1 MKLLNKPALLLL
13 AFLTM
18 ATGAAVAEPIN
29 IDISTPVTVVIKHSM
44 TQRISRLVRFYDAG
58 LLGLDKNGMIAK
70 HDTGKNL
77 TRVQQQNAEKLID
90 QENNDREAMVH
101 AIAYSHEGQQARVP
115 EIRAALLKRYREQ
128 FKSGWWMQDDA
139 GNWFQKP

>member
-1 MKLLNKPALLLL
+1 MKLLNRPALLLL

-18 ATGAAVAEPIN
+18 ATGAAVAEPLN
-29 IDISTPVTVVIKHSM
+29 IDISTPITVVIKHSM

-58 LLGLDKNGMIAK
+58 LLGLDKNGMVAR
-70 HDTGKNL
+70 HDTGKKL
-77 TRVQQQNAEKLID
+77 TLVQQQNAEKLID
-90 QENNDREAMVH
+90 QENNDREALVH

-115 EIRAALLKRYREQ
+115 EIRAALLKRWREQ